1 MRASAA
7 GPAATAPRELM
18 FVTTGFGRSWKVV
31 MIPQFVVFDVTHT
44 GDRVSCDCMEDFM
57 GKKRKSKAQGKAAAK
72 AKQEKKQPKKGR
84 K

>member
-7 GPAATAPRELM
+7 GQAAT
-18 FVTTGFGRSWKVV
+18 V
-31 MIPQFVVFDVTHT
+31 PQFVVFDVTHT

-57 GKKRKSKAQGKAAAK
+57 GKKRKSKAAGKAAAK
-72 AKQEKKQPKKGR
+72 AKQEKKQPKMKGR